1 MLELQTKVKRQI
13 EILGLA
19 IGNAEGLKDSDFSV
33 MFGRDIP
40 TIKRDMKDLRGLGI
54 DLHSE
59 KKRGICVSG
68 HIDPKIL
75 RELITQYIG
84 LCNSAS
90 GIDRATALLV
100 QKQRDRALTHVVLLQ
115 RCIDELRMARLD
127 YQKDEEHIEHGRDV
141 SPLMIFSS
149 EGYWRL
155 LAVNEGKVKQY
166 ILTKI
171 LEVRPLTRKFRR
183 VPQTQIDDMFRYSFK
198 SWVGTE
204 KHQVKI
210 HLSKIWADRIK
221 PRQLMET
228 EVMTENEDGSIV
240 VEATVNSLEEI
251 ASWIVSRGEGVK
263 VLAPDALREKVVRM
277 AEGALANY
285 R

>member
-19 IGNAEGLKDSDFSV
+19 IGNADGLKDADFAVIFS
-33 MFGRDIP
+33 RDIP
-40 TIKRDMKDLRGLGI
+40 TIKRDMKELRALGI

-59 KKRGICVSG
+59 KKRGICISG
-68 HIDPKIL
+68 HVEAKLL

-100 QKQRDRALTHVVLLQ
+100 QKQKERALTHVVLLQ
-115 RCIDELRMARLD
+115 RCIDDLRAARID
-127 YQKDEEHIEHGRDV
+127 YQKDEENVEKEREV
-141 SPLMIFSS
+141 WPLLIFSS

-155 LAVNEGKVKQY
+155 LAVNDGKMKQY

-171 LEVRPLTRKFRR
+171 LQVRPTTRRFRR
-183 VPQTQIDDMFRYSFK
+183 VSQDQIDDMFRYSFK
-198 SWVGTE
+198 SWVGSE
-204 KHQVKI
+204 KHQVKF

-228 EVMTENEDGSIV
+228 EVITENDDGSII

-263 VLAPDALREKVVRM
+263 VLAPAELREKVIRM
-277 AEGALANY
+277 AQGALANY
-285 R
+285 A

>member
-1 MLELQTKVKRQI
+1 MLELQTKIKRQI

-19 IGNAEGLKDSDFSV
+19 LGNTDALKDSDFAV
-33 MFGRDIP
+33 MLQRDIP

-68 HIDPKIL
+68 KIDVRIL

-84 LCNSAS
+84 LCNSSS

-100 QKQRDRALTHVVLLQ
+100 QKQKDRALTHVVHLQ
-115 RCIDELRMARLD
+115 RCIEDLRVARID
-127 YQKDEEHIEHGRDV
+127 YQKDEEHVERGREV
-141 SPLMIFSS
+141 CPLMMFSS

-155 LAVNEGKVKQY
+155 LAVNESIVKQY

-171 LEVRPLTRKFRR
+171 LDVRPLTKKFRR
-183 VPQTQIDDMFRYSFK
+183 VPQEQIDDMFRYSFK

-204 KHQVKI
+204 KHSVKI
-210 HLSKIWADRIK
+210 HLSRVWAGRIK

-263 VLAPDALREKVVRM
+263 VLEPVALREKVVRM